1 MAFLVLY
8 HLPFAHLPRNFDE
21 FAPALVHV
29 CGTVGLGTKSKEV
42 EKTIW
47 LTLVVM
53 MILAHF
59 S

>member
-1 MAFLVLY
+1 MAFLILY

-21 FAPALVHV
+21 FAPDLLHV
-29 CGTVGLGTKSKEV
+29 CGTVRLGTKSKA